1 MNILTTAEVEGK
13 VLNVGDSWVISNNN
27 SIILQELFEIDGQI
41 YMSTSFSNEPMRS
54 IEIDNNTSTTYLV
67 VKILHE
73 FKKESVIVDELNKNS
88 IKFRNG
94 IYVEKKEETTT

>member
-1 MNILTTAEVEGK
+1 MYY
-13 VLNVGDSWVISNNN
+13 VGIKKFNPD
-27 SIILQELFEIDGQI
+27 EH
-41 YMSTSFSNEPMRS
+41 
-54 IEIDNNTSTTYLV
+54 IEIVKDSSSVKIENAISKAEELARGDNNASTTYLV

-94 IYVEKKEETTT
+94 IYVEKKEEITT

>member
-1 MNILTTAEVEGK
+1 MYYVGIKKFNPDEHIEIVKDSSSVKIANAVSKAEE
-13 VLNVGDSWVISNNN
+13 LARGDNN
-27 SIILQELFEIDGQI
+27 S
-41 YMSTSFSNEPMRS
+41 
-54 IEIDNNTSTTYLV
+54 STTYLV

-73 FKKESVIVDELNKNS
+73 FKRESVIVDELNKNS